1 MPNNRRDFLKAS
13 SMLAAAGLLSP
24 DSLLAS
30 PLPEKKIR
38 VLVWD
43 ETGEAQK
50 QAYENFLGR
59 CIADQ
64 LSAHPALAVNSATLD
79 DPEQGIG
86 TNALN
91 NTDVLIWWGHI
102 RHGEIPVAKGQEIA
116 QRIASGALSFIGLHS
131 AHWSVPFIEA
141 MNEVTKRKT
150 FTDYSLKKEDVEFIA
165 PEVRKSLP
173 KRTDRISPYTDVRKF
188 PDESKKLQVYLPNC
202 CFPDVAN
209 DGKPSTLTVQQKN
222 HPIVKGLEPKLH
234 LSKTE
239 MYNEPFHVPEP
250 NYVLLEECWDNGEWF
265 RSGMLWQLGK
275 GRVFY
280 FRPGHETYPIF
291 KEKWVMQLLT
301 NAVLWMA
308 ESKNA

>member
-1 MPNNRRDFLKAS
+1 MPHNRRDFMKAS
-13 SMLAAAGLLSP
+13 TLLAASGMISPSSLLSAP
-24 DSLLAS
+24 NA
-30 PLPEKKIR
+30 KKIR

-43 ETGEAQK
+43 ETGDAQK
-50 QAYENFLGR
+50 EAYENYLGKS
-59 CIADQ
+59 IADQ
-64 LSAHPALAVNSATLD
+64 LSSNPAFTVSSATLN

-86 TNALN
+86 SNTLQ

-102 RHGEIPVAKGQEIA
+102 RHGEISAAKGQEIV
-116 QRIASGALSFIGLHS
+116 QRITSGNLSFIGLHS

-141 MNEVTKRKT
+141 MNEVTRRRI
-150 FTDYSLKKEDVEFIA
+150 FADGSLKKGDVEFIA

-173 KRTDRISPYTDVRKF
+173 KRTDRIAPYTDIRKF
-188 PDESKKLQVYLPNC
+188 PDGSKKLQVHLPNC

-209 DGKPSTLTVQQKN
+209 DGKPSTIRVQEKE
-222 HPIVKGLEPKLH
+222 HPIVKGLPSVLQ
-234 LSKTE
+234 LTKTE

-250 NYVLLEECWDNGEWF
+250 DQLLLEECWEGGEWF

-275 GRVFY
+275 GKVFY

-301 NAVLWMA
+301 NAVQWMGQ
-308 ESKNA
+308 